1 MRNKK
6 KMAYYIFHI
15 KAILSDY
22 LLSRGDS
29 YFVLS
34 VTAEY
39 PFIEVDFRNQNA
51 MSLKYLGG
59 TKKKVR
65 VTDGRFRWF
74 ALENVI
80 EDILSEFRLA
90 PERES
95 ILKIL
100 ALSLSHVN
108 YFVTIKNLELGENG
122 SWVIKIERAFYP
134 TIGLPPLFSRLE
146 ELGVFKGNFVSSK
159 PLFGVA
165 VFEIPREGAIE
176 FLSLLS
182 N

>member
-59 TKKKVR
+59 TKKKIR

-74 ALENVI
+74 ALENVV

-100 ALSLSHVN
+100 ALSHAN
-108 YFVTIKNLELGENG
+108 YFMTIKNLELGENG
-122 SWVIKIERAFYP
+122 SWVIKIEGAFYP
-134 TIGLPPLFSRLE
+134 TGGRPPLFSRLE
-146 ELGVFKGNFVSSK
+146 ELGAFKGNFASSET
-159 PLFGVA
+159 PFEVA
-165 VFEIPREGAIE
+165 VFEIPREGAVE